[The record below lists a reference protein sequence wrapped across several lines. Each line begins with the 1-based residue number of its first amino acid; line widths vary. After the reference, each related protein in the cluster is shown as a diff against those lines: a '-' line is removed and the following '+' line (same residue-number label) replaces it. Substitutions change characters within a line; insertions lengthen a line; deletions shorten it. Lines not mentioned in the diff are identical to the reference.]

1 MGLTFAAFSFVRESA
16 VRDHFPPPRPFF
28 ASFISCG
35 ELPLWFGLVP
45 YNGPAAGAGRQV
57 TSFPGS
63 GFGWISRVSLRSGG
77 STETPTA
84 APVPSSQS
92 WPTLVQRRTW
102 TGLSDRLSGWKPRA
116 DRRSKARSLPRWR
129 VGSASPSVGG
139 QLSEA
144 QHDDCGHVDPDQ

>member
-35 ELPLWFGLVP
+35 ELPLWLGLVP
-45 YNGPAAGAGRQV
+45 YNGQAAGAGRRV

-92 WPTLVQRRTW
+92 WLTLVQRRTW

-116 DRRSKARSLPRWR
+116 DKSCSTGRLDAERLI
-129 VGSASPSVGG
+129 SVAEHAMKEVEE
-139 QLSEA
+139 LTAERA
-144 QHDDCGHVDPDQ
+144 